1 MPLITSYLY
10 ENTFTVQILD
20 YDDPTITTRNR
31 VVYQRPI
38 EIYRGADN
46 PITIK
51 FKNQDQ
57 KAANIAGLTFTGYI
71 IDYLKG
77 NVVANIGVTVSNVST
92 ATASTMLTSDFL
104 NTLPQNKYKLAFLKD
119 DGTYAPPTYSNDNFN
134 VYAELNINPAFNT
147 DMNTN
152 TTDYSG
158 PNTDLGTIC

>member
-1 MPLITSYLY
+1 
-10 ENTFTVQILD
+10 
-20 YDDPTITTRNR
+20 
-31 VVYQRPI
+31 VYQRPI

-77 NVVANIGVTVSNVST
+77 NVVANVSVTVSNVST
-92 ATASTMLTSDFL
+92 ATATSMLTSDFL
-104 NTLPQNKYKLAFLKD
+104 NTLPQNKYKLAFLKY
-119 DGTYAPPTYSNDNFN
+119 DGTYETPTYSNDNFG
-134 VYAELNINPAFNT
+134 VYAELNINPAFET
-147 DMNTN
+147 DPFTSS

-158 PNTDLGTIC
+158 NVDLGII

>member
-10 ENTFTVQILD
+10 DNIFTVQLLD
-20 YDDPTITTRNR
+20 YDNPDIQKIRNR

-46 PITIK
+46 PVTIK

-57 KAANIAGLTFTGYI
+57 KTANIAGLTFTGFI

-77 NVVANIGVTVSNVST
+77 NVVANVAVTVSNVTT
-92 ATASTMLTSDFL
+92 ATASTILTANFV
-104 NTLPQNKYKLAFLKD
+104 NTLPQNKYKLAFMSSNGSLD
-119 DGTYAPPTYSNDNFN
+119 TPVYSNDNFG

-147 DMNTN
+147 DSFTTS

-158 PNTDLGTIC
+158 DVDLGTL